1 MKKPPGVSSCSR
13 RMFFRDCTRSEK
25 GDPAWECA
33 TDAGALDGSRRGR
46 KRIFPIG
53 RSCLGL
59 PLASLLPGRRFG
71 LCRCVFRT
79 RRLVFRAGCQALF
92 ELGHGL
98 TKRAREFGQ
107 LLGAEE
113 EHTERQRDPDILW
126 SKHHVPPG
134 TAEPER
140 PSSRRIPCRESSCR
154 LRTAA
159 ARHIHTLSRR
169 GDGDKRLSG
178 PQSGI
183 SASTSFAK
191 RARDSCQ
198 PRQHASGGMTA
209 GTPSWTTCNSVPQE
223 TRFKVIVVCIS
234 PGRFG
239 SSNLSVWRMRSCGTS
254 SRNSPPKE

>member
-71 LCRCVFRT
+71 LCRCVLRT
-79 RRLVFRAGCQALF
+79 RRLVFRAGCQALL

-98 TKRAREFGQ
+98 AKRAREFGQ

-113 EHTERQRDPDILW
+113 EHAKRQRDPDVLW
-126 SKHHVPPG
+126 SKHRVPPG
-134 TAEPER
+134 GLNPSIRRPAE
-140 PSSRRIPCRESSCR
+140 SLVDS
-154 LRTAA
+154 LAA
-159 ARHIHTLSRR
+159 AW
-169 GDGDKRLSG
+169 G
-178 PQSGI
+178 PPLG
-183 SASTSFAK
+183 
-191 RARDSCQ
+191 
-198 PRQHASGGMTA
+198 
-209 GTPSWTTCNSVPQE
+209 
-223 TRFKVIVVCIS
+223 
-234 PGRFG
+234 
-239 SSNLSVWRMRSCGTS
+239 
-254 SRNSPPKE
+254 